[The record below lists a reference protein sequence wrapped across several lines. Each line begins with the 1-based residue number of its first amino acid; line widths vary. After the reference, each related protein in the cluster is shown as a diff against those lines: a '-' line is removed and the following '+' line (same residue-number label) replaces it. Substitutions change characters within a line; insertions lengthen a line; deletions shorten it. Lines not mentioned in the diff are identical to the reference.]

1 MSIVTIYKFLIKRIS
16 MKQKLYTSIGL
27 MSGTSMDGVDISII
41 QSDGQYQFYN
51 ILDDYFEYDIELQAE
66 LIRLRNLVLAEN
78 DLFQYSKELG
88 NLERKITV
96 FHAEKIKQILL
107 KYKHEVDLIGFHG
120 QTIFHEPQK
129 KITKQL
135 GDGKLLSQLLKK
147 KVVYDFRQ
155 KDIENDGQGAPLT
168 PIFHYLISNIVNEK
182 FKTGFPIGF
191 INIGGITNLTKIIN
205 ISNNFEDNI
214 TAYDIGPGNC
224 LIDDWVRKNSNK
236 KFDENG
242 NISKAGKIDQ
252 LITNQIIEN
261 FNIDTYSNSL
271 DIKDFD
277 NSFARGLSFENG
289 CTTITNFTGY
299 LIAKGIENIG
309 SNSKIKY
316 LISGGGRK
324 NIALMDC
331 IKENLNDKNKFI
343 LDNIDNYG
351 FNGDF
356 IESQAF
362 GYLAIR
368 SFLNLPISFPSTTG
382 CKEPTLGGKIEVNF

>member
-1 MSIVTIYKFLIKRIS
+1 

-51 ILDDYFEYDIELQAE
+51 ILDKYFEYDVELQAE
-66 LIRLRNLVLAEN
+66 LIRLRNLVLGEN
-78 DLFQYSKELG
+78 DLFKYSKELG

-96 FHAEKIKQILL
+96 FHAEKINQILL
-107 KYKHEVDLIGFHG
+107 KYKHEIDLIGFHG

-147 KVVYDFRQ
+147 KVIYDFRQ
-155 KDIENDGQGAPLT
+155 KDIENEGQGAPLT

-182 FKTGFPIGF
+182 FKTGFPLGF
-191 INIGGITNLTKIIN
+191 INIGGITNLTKIIS
-205 ISNNFEDNI
+205 ISNNLEDNI
-214 TAYDIGPGNC
+214 IAYDIGPGNC

-236 KFDENG
+236 KFDESG

-261 FNIDTYSNSL
+261 FNIDTYSKSL

-299 LIAKGIENIG
+299 LIAKGIENVG
-309 SNSKIKY
+309 GDSKIKY

-324 NIALMDC
+324 NISLIDC
-331 IKENLNDKNKFI
+331 IKENLNNKNNFI

-382 CKEPTLGGKIEVNF
+382 CKKPTLGGFPEK

>member
-1 MSIVTIYKFLIKRIS
+1 
-16 MKQKLYTSIGL
+16 MKQKLFTSIGL

-51 ILDDYFEYDIELQAE
+51 ILDEYFEYDVDLQEE
-66 LIRLRNLVLAEN
+66 LIGLRNLVVNQN
-78 DLFQYSKELG
+78 DLLKNSKELG

-96 FHAEKIKQILL
+96 FHAEKINNILSE
-107 KYKHEVDLIGFHG
+107 YKKEIDLIGFHG
-120 QTIFHEPQK
+120 QTIFHDPQK
-129 KITKQL
+129 KISKQL

-155 KDIENDGQGAPLT
+155 KDIENQGQGAPLT
-168 PIFHYLISNIVNEK
+168 PIFHHLLSKIINEK

-191 INIGGITNLTKIIN
+191 INIGGITNLTN
-205 ISNNFEDNI
+205 IKGISSNFEDNI
-214 TAYDIGPGNC
+214 TAFDIGPGNC

-236 KFDENG
+236 KYDENG

-252 LITNQIIEN
+252 LITNQIIDN
-261 FNIDTYSNSL
+261 FNIESYSKSL
-271 DIKDFD
+271 DVKDFD

-289 CTTITNFTGY
+289 CSTITNFTGY
-299 LIAKGIENIG
+299 LIAKGIESTGN
-309 SNSKIKY
+309 NSKIKY
-316 LISGGGRK
+316 LICGGGRK
-324 NIALMDC
+324 NIALIDS
-331 IKENLNDKNKFI
+331 IKNNLYNKNNFT
-343 LDNIDNYG
+343 LDNIDEYG

-368 SFLNLPISFPSTTG
+368 SFLNLPISFPNTTG
-382 CKEPTLGGKIEVNF
+382 CIKPTGGGKLVKNY

>member
-1 MSIVTIYKFLIKRIS
+1 
-16 MKQKLYTSIGL
+16 MKQKLFTSIGL

-51 ILDDYFEYDIELQAE
+51 ILDEYFEYDIDLQEE
-66 LIRLRNLVLAEN
+66 LIGLRNLVVNQN
-78 DLFQYSKELG
+78 DLIKNSKELG

-96 FHAEKIKQILL
+96 FHAEKINRILL
-107 KYKHEVDLIGFHG
+107 EYKKEIDLIGFHG
-120 QTIFHEPQK
+120 QTIFHDPQK
-129 KITKQL
+129 KISKQL

-155 KDIENDGQGAPLT
+155 KDIENEGQGAPLT
-168 PIFHYLISNIVNEK
+168 PIFHHLLSKIINEK

-191 INIGGITNLTKIIN
+191 INIGGITNLTN
-205 ISNNFEDNI
+205 IKGMSSNFEDNI
-214 TAYDIGPGNC
+214 TAFDIGPGNC

-252 LITNQIIEN
+252 LITNQIIDN
-261 FNIDTYSNSL
+261 FNIESYSKSL
-271 DIKDFD
+271 DVKDFD

-289 CTTITNFTGY
+289 CSTITNFTGY
-299 LIAKGIENIG
+299 LIAKGIESTGN
-309 SNSKIKY
+309 NSKIKY
-316 LISGGGRK
+316 LICGGGRK
-324 NIALMDC
+324 NIALIDS
-331 IKENLNDKNKFI
+331 IKDNLNNKNNFI
-343 LDNIDNYG
+343 LDNIDEYG

-368 SFLNLPISFPSTTG
+368 SFLNLPISFPNTTG
-382 CKEPTLGGKIEVNF
+382 CIKPTGGGKLVKNY

>member
-1 MSIVTIYKFLIKRIS
+1 

-41 QSDGQYQFYN
+41 QSDGQYQFHN
-51 ILDDYFEYDIELQAE
+51 ILDEYFEYDVELQAE
-66 LIRLRNLVLAEN
+66 LIRLRNLVLGEN
-78 DLFQYSKELG
+78 DLFKYSKELG

-96 FHAEKIKQILL
+96 FHAEKINQILT
-107 KYKHEVDLIGFHG
+107 KYKHEIDLIGFHG

-129 KITKQL
+129 KITNQL

-147 KVVYDFRQ
+147 KVIYDFRQ
-155 KDIENDGQGAPLT
+155 KDIENEGQGAPLT

-191 INIGGITNLTKIIN
+191 INIGGITNLTKIIS
-205 ISNNFEDNI
+205 ISNNLEDNI
-214 TAYDIGPGNC
+214 IAYDIGPGNC

-236 KFDENG
+236 KFDESG

-261 FNIDTYSNSL
+261 FNIDTYSKSL

-299 LIAKGIENIG
+299 LIAKGIENVG
-309 SNSKIKY
+309 ADSKIKY

-324 NIALMDC
+324 NISLIDC
-331 IKENLNDKNKFI
+331 IKENLNNKDNFI

-356 IESQAF
+356 IESKAF

-368 SFLNLPISFPSTTG
+368 SFLSLPISFPSTTG
-382 CKEPTLGGKIEVNF
+382 CKEPTLGGKLVENF

>member
-1 MSIVTIYKFLIKRIS
+1 

-41 QSDGQYQFYN
+41 QSDGQYQFHN
-51 ILDDYFEYDIELQAE
+51 ILDEYFEYDVELQAE
-66 LIRLRNLVLAEN
+66 LIRLRNLVLGEN
-78 DLFQYSKELG
+78 DLFKYSKDLG

-96 FHAEKIKQILL
+96 FHAEKINQILT
-107 KYKHEVDLIGFHG
+107 KYKHEIDLIGFHG
-120 QTIFHEPQK
+120 QTILNEPQK

-135 GDGKLLSQLLKK
+135 GEGKLLSQLLKK
-147 KVVYDFRQ
+147 KVIYNFRQ

-191 INIGGITNLTKIIN
+191 INIGGITNLTKIIS
-205 ISNNFEDNI
+205 ISNNLEDNI
-214 TAYDIGPGNC
+214 IAYDIGPGNC

-236 KFDENG
+236 KFDESG

-261 FNIDTYSNSL
+261 FNIDTYSKSL

-299 LIAKGIENIG
+299 LIAKGIENVG
-309 SNSKIKY
+309 ADSKIKY

-324 NIALMDC
+324 NISLIDR
-331 IKENLNDKNKFI
+331 IKENLNNKDNFI

-382 CKEPTLGGKIEVNF
+382 CKKPTLGGKLVENF

>member
-1 MSIVTIYKFLIKRIS
+1 

-51 ILDDYFEYDIELQAE
+51 ILDKYFEYDVELQAE
-66 LIRLRNLVLAEN
+66 LIRLRNLVLGEN
-78 DLFQYSKELG
+78 DLFKYSKELG

-96 FHAEKIKQILL
+96 FHAEKINQILL
-107 KYKHEVDLIGFHG
+107 KYKHEIDLIGFHG

-147 KVVYDFRQ
+147 KVIYDFRQ
-155 KDIENDGQGAPLT
+155 KDIENEGQGAPLT

-182 FKTGFPIGF
+182 FKTGFPLGF
-191 INIGGITNLTKIIN
+191 INIGGITNLTKIIS
-205 ISNNFEDNI
+205 ISNNLEDNI
-214 TAYDIGPGNC
+214 IAYDIGPGNC

-236 KFDENG
+236 KFDESG

-261 FNIDTYSNSL
+261 FNIDTYSKSL

-299 LIAKGIENIG
+299 LIAKGIENVG
-309 SNSKIKY
+309 ADSKIKY

-324 NIALMDC
+324 NISLIDC
-331 IKENLNDKNKFI
+331 IKENLNNKDNFI

-382 CKEPTLGGKIEVNF
+382 CKKPTLGGKLVENF

>member
-1 MSIVTIYKFLIKRIS
+1 
-16 MKQKLYTSIGL
+16 MKQKLYTSLGL

-41 QSDGQYQFYN
+41 QSDGQHEFYN
-51 ILDDYFEYDIELQAE
+51 ILDEYYEYDLDLKKE
-66 LIRLRNLVLAEN
+66 LIRLRNLVLSQN
-78 DLFQYSKELG
+78 DLLKNSEELR

-96 FHAEKIKQILL
+96 FHAEKIRHTLL
-107 KYKHEVDLIGFHG
+107 EYKNEIDLIGFHG
-120 QTIFHEPQK
+120 QTIFHNPQK

-155 KDIENDGQGAPLT
+155 KDIENGGQGAPLT
-168 PIFHYLISNIVNEK
+168 PIYHYLLSSIINQK
-182 FKTGFPIGF
+182 FKTEFPIGF
-191 INIGGITNLTKIIN
+191 INIGGITNLTN
-205 ISNNFEDNI
+205 IKSLSGNLEDSI
-214 TAYDIGPGNC
+214 TAFDVGPGNC
-224 LIDDWVRKNSNK
+224 LIDEWVRKNSNK

-261 FNIDTYSNSL
+261 FNIDSYSKSL

-289 CTTITNFTGY
+289 CSTITNFTGY
-299 LIAKGIENIG
+299 LIAKGIENI
-309 SNSKIKY
+309 NTDSKIKY

-324 NIALMDC
+324 NNALIDC
-331 IKENLNDKNKFI
+331 LKDNLNNKNNFI
-343 LDNIDNYG
+343 FDNIDKYG

-382 CKEPTLGGKIEVNF
+382 CKKPTIGGKIVENF

>member
-1 MSIVTIYKFLIKRIS
+1 
-16 MKQKLYTSIGL
+16 MKNKLYTSIGL

-41 QSDGQYQFYN
+41 QSDGQFEFYN
-51 ILDDYFEYDIELQAE
+51 ILDKYFEYDLDLQEE
-66 LIRLRNLVLAEN
+66 LIRLRNSVLNKN
-78 DLFQYSKELG
+78 DLIKNSDELV

-96 FHAEKIKQILL
+96 FHAEKINHMLQ
-107 KYKHEVDLIGFHG
+107 KYKYKIDLIGFHG
-120 QTIFHEPQK
+120 QTIFHDPQK

-147 KVVYDFRQ
+147 NVIYDFRQ
-155 KDIENDGQGAPLT
+155 KDIENNGQGAPLT
-168 PIFHYLISNIVNEK
+168 PIFHYILSNIINEK

-191 INIGGITNLTKIIN
+191 INIGGITNLTKIIS
-205 ISNNFEDNI
+205 IASNFEDNI

-261 FNIDTYSNSL
+261 FNIDTYSKSL

-277 NSFARGLSFENG
+277 NSFARGLTFENG
-289 CTTITNFTGY
+289 CATITNFTGY

-309 SNSKIKY
+309 TDSKIKY

-331 IKENLNDKNKFI
+331 IKENLNNKYNFI

-351 FNGDF
+351 FNGDY

-368 SFLNLPISFPSTTG
+368 SFLDLPISFPNTTG
-382 CKEPTLGGKIEVNF
+382 CAKPTVGGKLVKNF